1 MSNKDERNIITDA
14 VADAQRLREVAID
27 AAKNELVESLSPAIR
42 QLVEKNLKGVLSQ
55 NEDTDRIRRGVQDNY
70 PGESHTGFEEAKEKG
85 EPKMGAENEKG
96 KEVELDLESIG
107 SFFGGVAE
115 ADDDAEGKEKVD
127 ETDIPQ
133 LGEGADEEEVKEGKE
148 KEEEEVDEGIE
159 ISESELRK
167 VYEASLKTE
176 AQVTKGFGDMTASGE
191 IEDVI
196 KDADKGL
203 ADVKKGE
210 HTWEKETPPAKQDYT
225 VKEMIQ
231 RGIAENKA
239 LRSQNAK
246 LSEMVK
252 KLASKI
258 HEVNLFN
265 SKVLHV
271 NRLFNQHGRLTSE
284 QKKVVLESID
294 KAKSVQQVKVV
305 YEAIDN
311 SIKATNKLSE
321 STTRKPVANAQK
333 ARSSGSANEK
343 VLRESVDRNE
353 GSNAMSR
360 MQVLA
365 GLVNK

>member
-14 VADAQRLREVAID
+14 VADAKRLRTAAID
-27 AAKNELVESLSPAIR
+27 AAKTELVESMSPMLRA
-42 QLVEKNLKGVLSQ
+42 LVEKNLKGALSQ
-55 NEDTDRIRRGVQDNY
+55 NEDADRIRRGVQDNY

-85 EPKMGAENEKG
+85 EPKMGAENEK
-96 KEVELDLESIG
+96 ELDLESIG

-133 LGEGADEEEVKEGKE
+133 LGEAADEEEVTEGKD
-148 KEEEEVDEGIE
+148 KKDDEEVDEGIE

-176 AQVTKGFGDMTASGE
+176 VTVTKGFGDMTAAGE

-210 HTWEKETPPAKQDYT
+210 HQWEKETPPAKQDFT

-231 RGIAENKA
+231 RGMAENKA
-239 LRSQNAK
+239 LVAKNAK
-246 LSEMVK
+246 LTEMVK
-252 KLASKI
+252 QLASKI
-258 HEVNLFN
+258 HDVNLFN

-271 NRLFNQHGRLTSE
+271 NRLMNKHARLTSE

-294 KAKSVQQVKVV
+294 KAKSIQQVKVV

-311 SIKATNKLSE
+311 SIKAAAPKLSE
-321 STTRKPVANAQK
+321 SVTRKPAANAQK
-333 ARSSGSANEK
+333 ARSSGSADQK

-353 GSNAMSR
+353 GTAQFGR
-360 MQVLA
+360 LQQLA